1 MDADAGIGQ
10 SRPDRF
16 GEPRPPAAPRSGA
29 SHRHPVRALHLD
41 PHDPPRRWRRI
52 GPPERPPLE
61 AVLVPGRARLVG
73 ALGESSV
80 VAACVLALVGW
91 GVWSGRMSLGL
102 AVELW
107 VGAVA
112 LTVVWRFLVADAGPP
127 VAAGA
132 DWVGDPTS
140 WLPIYELTR
149 VDAAPARNSDGDDL
163 RGTVALTLWQDERGI
178 MLDMALLQSNP
189 ALWDLVYQGLLAS
202 IAAGAELSEDARQ
215 ALRQP

>member
-29 SHRHPVRALHLD
+29 SYRHPVRVLHLD
-41 PHDPPRRWRRI
+41 PHDPARRWRRI

-61 AVLVPGRARLVG
+61 AVLVSGRARLVG
-73 ALGESSV
+73 AVWESSV
-80 VAACVLALVGW
+80 VAVCALALAGW
-91 GVWSGRMSLGL
+91 GVWSGRMWLGL
-102 AVELW
+102 AVGL
-107 VGAVA
+107 GAAVA
-112 LTVVWRFLVADAGPP
+112 LTVLWRFLVADVGPP

-132 DWVGDPTS
+132 DWVGGPS
-140 WLPIYELTR
+140 VWLPLYELTR
-149 VDAAPARNSDGDDL
+149 IDAAPARNTAGDDL
-163 RGTVALTLWQDERGI
+163 PGTVALTLWQGTRGI
-178 MLDMALLQSNP
+178 MRDMALLQSNP